1 MISLYPK
8 YKLIYEGISI
18 SGTATLP
25 SLSVHNR
32 YLRFCYVLIY
42 LLITEAED
50 SQSLLMLTRLRA
62 MHPFSPMLFLSAFN
76 HCYIAIIRCPPLM
89 AVFLHCFRLPW
100 GLREGWRL
108 RCFFNL
114 NYSQGTKVVSMT
126 NWGSTLFFLKIIA
139 NEAAGLALG
148 CRDSH
153 FSLQNYSIN
162 IQLIFRYLKQF
173 IYIKKCSRT
182 LCVQRWMIKF
192 WWFGWFPFASPLTY
206 IWHLLHK
213 RIPLCRKIA

>member
-1 MISLYPK
+1 
-8 YKLIYEGISI
+8 
-18 SGTATLP
+18 
-25 SLSVHNR
+25 
-32 YLRFCYVLIY
+32 
-42 LLITEAED
+42 
-50 SQSLLMLTRLRA
+50 

-89 AVFLHCFRLPW
+89 AVFLRCSRLPW

-114 NYSQGTKVVSMT
+114 NYSQGTKVVTMT

-153 FSLQNYSIN
+153 FSLHYYSIN
-162 IQLIFRYLKQF
+162 IQINISIFKAVYLYQKMFSNTLCAKMDDNISDDLDDSPLHSPWLIFD
-173 IYIKKCSRT
+173 IYFTSAFLYVEKLPNELII
-182 LCVQRWMIKF
+182 W
-192 WWFGWFPFASPLTY
+192 PL
-206 IWHLLHK
+206 LLV
-213 RIPLCRKIA
+213 

>member
-1 MISLYPK
+1 M
-8 YKLIYEGISI
+8 
-18 SGTATLP
+18 
-25 SLSVHNR
+25 
-32 YLRFCYVLIY
+32 LRLA
-42 LLITEAED
+42 L
-50 SQSLLMLTRLRA
+50 LRA

-89 AVFLHCFRLPW
+89 AVFLRCSRLPW

-126 NWGSTLFFLKIIA
+126 KWGSTLFFLKTIA

-162 IQLIFRYLKQF
+162 IQLIFWYLKQF

-192 WWFGWFPFASPLTY
+192 LM
-206 IWHLLHK
+206 IWM
-213 RIPLCRKIA
+213 IPLCLPPDLYLTFTSQVHSSM